1 MSLVGAE
8 AATSM
13 EQLLG
18 NLLMPDNA
26 VIAAATKQLKE
37 VLKND
42 SQALPELCR
51 VMTAQTVSPQVRQYA
66 ALLLR

>member
-1 MSLVGAE
+1 MSCAGAE

-13 EQLLG
+13 EQLLA
-18 NLLMPDNA
+18 NLLMPDNT

-42 SQALPELCR
+42 AQALPELCR
-51 VMTAQTVSPQVRQYA
+51 VMTAQNVSPQVRQYA